1 MTENVTLQTATANES
16 NSPITAAVAVVL
28 ALSLLT
34 AGVGTVVA
42 TSSSTG
48 DLGASYLAYKAL
60 NDDLEADSAL
70 AGGSAV
76 ASGSGAAMTG
86 TAAYLEA
93 SGTAATLAAG
103 GAATGGLLAA

>member
-60 NDDLEADSAL
+60 NDDLDADSTL

-76 ASGSGAAMTG
+76 ISGSGTAASGAATYVSATG
-86 TAAYLEA
+86 TAATF
-93 SGTAATLAAG
+93 GAG
-103 GAATGGLLAA
+103 AAATGGLLAA

>member
-1 MTENVTLQTATANES
+1 MTESVTLQTATANES

-48 DLGASYLAYKAL
+48 DLGASYLAYKAWN
-60 NDDLEADSAL
+60 NDLGADSA
-70 AGGSAV
+70 ATGGSLV
-76 ASGSGAAMTG
+76 LGGSSTAMTG

-103 GAATGGLLAA
+103 GAASGGLVVA